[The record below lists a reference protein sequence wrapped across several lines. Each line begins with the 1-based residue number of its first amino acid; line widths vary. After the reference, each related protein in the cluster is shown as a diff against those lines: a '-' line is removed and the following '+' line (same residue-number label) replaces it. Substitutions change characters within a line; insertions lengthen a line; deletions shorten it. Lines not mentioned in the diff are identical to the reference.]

1 MVAQWYTPP
10 AVGTEEASF
19 YDLSSACV
27 HFLHQKR
34 IFLAALAYLGKT
46 QTDEGVVED
55 GNDKPIDK
63 AGRTAVSCS
72 GVSSTLAK
80 S

>member
-1 MVAQWYTPP
+1 MVFHQL
-10 AVGTEEASF
+10 VCSSF
-19 YDLSSACV
+19 FKKGSFSL
-27 HFLHQKR
+27 L
-34 IFLAALAYLGKT
+34 LAYLGKT

-63 AGRTAVSCS
+63 TGRTAVSCS